1 MTKSINIKDRLSW
14 LLRLP
19 VMLIWLDQEQQIL
32 RWQMSSLSDAVL
44 MLPHEPQPIV
54 TNSKEVEP

>member
-1 MTKSINIKDRLSW
+1 MARIINTKDKLSW

-32 RWQMSSLSDAVL
+32 RWQMSSLSVVVL
-44 MLPHEPQPIV
+44 MLPHEA
-54 TNSKEVEP
+54 

>member
-1 MTKSINIKDRLSW
+1 MSKIIKTKDKLSW

-32 RWQMSSLSDAVL
+32 RWQMSSLSDAML
-44 MLPHEPQPIV
+44 MLQRGPQSIV
-54 TNSKEVEP
+54 RNSKEVEA

>member
-1 MTKSINIKDRLSW
+1 MSKIIKTKDRLSW

-32 RWQMSSLSDAVL
+32 RWQMSCLSDAML
-44 MLPHEPQPIV
+44 MLQRRSQSIV
-54 TNSKEVEP
+54 RNSKEVEA

>member
-1 MTKSINIKDRLSW
+1 MSKIIKTKDRLSW

-32 RWQMSSLSDAVL
+32 RWQMSCLSDA
-44 MLPHEPQPIV
+44 MLTLQRRSQSIV
-54 TNSKEVEP
+54 RNSKEVEA

>member
-44 MLPHEPQPIV
+44 MLPHEPQSIV

>member
-1 MTKSINIKDRLSW
+1 MARIINTKDRLSW

-32 RWQMSSLSDAVL
+32 RWQMSSLSDAML
-44 MLPHEPQPIV
+44 MLPREPQPIV